1 MQNFNSTLLASLVLG
16 VSIITGWYILAH
28 KEVVNVNN
36 PLPGTVQVAGEWHV
50 FAEPDVFVLSIMVSE
65 KAKTTKEAYS
75 LMNTKVTEVKK
86 ALTDAWVDSKDIQ
99 TNQLMIQPEY
109 DYSVPWTPKAT
120 GFFSNHGLTVKLRK
134 LDSVNTI
141 LDKVV
146 SIANVQIQNMTYDL
160 DNKEIIYQKARKLA
174 LEKARQKADDIAKN
188 ANISLGRVQ
197 NINENAAYNPIY
209 PMYGMGMVGNYAKM
223 DMSNGGATG
232 GNMSPG
238 QLELPLTMNVTY
250 ELK

>member
-1 MQNFNSTLLASLVLG
+1 MQTFNSTIVASVVIGASVML
-16 VSIITGWYILAH
+16 GWYILAH

-36 PLPGTVQVAGEWHV
+36 PLPGSVQVAWEGHV

-65 KAKTTKEAYS
+65 KAKTTKDAYA

-86 ALTDAWVDSKDIQ
+86 VIIDAWVDKKDIQ

-109 DYSVPWTPKAT
+109 DYSVPWTPKTT

-160 DNKEIIYQKARKLA
+160 DDKESIYQKARKLA

-188 ANISLGRVQ
+188 ANITIGRVQ
-197 NINENAAYNPIY
+197 NINENGTYNPVY
-209 PMYGMGMVGNYAKM
+209 PMYGMGMMGNYAKM
-223 DMSNGGATG
+223 DMSNGTTTW
-232 GNMSPG
+232 GNISPG
-238 QLELPLTMNVTY
+238 QLELTLTMNVTY